1 MLISLFS
8 FEQAENSTSEHLLQV
23 FLHVE
28 NSVVI
33 IVIVIILILI
43 IIIDDVGIVC
53 RLLSSK

>member
-43 IIIDDVGIVC
+43 IDDVGIVC